1 MNENDLS
8 HLRSDTYIKLAN
20 AQSEEDKKYYKKILH
35 VIDSLKKLAY
45 DLKEISRIGNSV

>member
-1 MNENDLS
+1 MNENELAQ
-8 HLRSDTYIKLAN
+8 LRSDTYIKLAN
-20 AQSEEDKKYYKKILH
+20 AKSDEDRKYYKKILH